1 MNIAFLSCRT
11 TLPGAPDRRADAFE
25 HDQQMAALVA
35 ALAPGETV
43 AELDWRAPL
52 ARFQSCDIALIGT
65 PWDYQDSRAD
75 FLAKLEAI
83 AALGIPVC
91 NTPEI
96 VRWNIDKG
104 YLAQLAERG
113 VATIP
118 TLLVGNPGR
127 ADILAAFDHF
137 AEYGGCDRVIAKR
150 RVGAGAEGQFD
161 FTRDAPPPPGW
172 QMGHAALIQPFL
184 PAIVAEGEHS
194 LIFIDGAF
202 SHGLIKRPAA
212 GDYRVQSLYG
222 GWDTAVTP
230 APADLAAAEA
240 VLAGL
245 PFGNKGFG
253 PLYARIDLVRG
264 PQGNLLLMEAELI
277 EPFLYPLQGP
287 ELGPRLL
294 AGLRRNL
301 SSSAPGARS

>member
-1 MNIAFLSCRT
+1 MKFAFLACST

-35 ALAPGETV
+35 ALRLGESVTDI
-43 AELDWRAPL
+43 DWQAPL
-52 ARFQSCDIALIGT
+52 EAFAGFDAALIGT
-65 PWDYQDSRAD
+65 PWDYWDNREE
-75 FLAKLEAI
+75 FLAKLDAI
-83 AALGIPVC
+83 AALGVPVH
-91 NTPEI
+91 NAPAV

-104 YLAQLAERG
+104 YLAELGARG

-118 TLLVGNPGR
+118 TLLIDNPGP
-127 ADILAAFDHF
+127 AEILAAFDHF
-137 AEYGGCDRVIAKR
+137 ACDRVVVKR

-161 FTRDAPPPPGW
+161 FTRDNPPAADW
-172 QMGHAALIQPFL
+172 RMGHAALVQPFL
-184 PAIVAEGEHS
+184 PGIVDEGEHS
-194 LIFIDGAF
+194 LIFIDGQF
-202 SHGLIKRPAA
+202 SHGLIKRPAP

-240 VLAGL
+240 VVAGL
-245 PFGNKGFG
+245 PFPA

-264 PQGNLLLMEAELI
+264 PDGTLLLMEAEVI

-294 AGLRRNL
+294 AGLRRL
-301 SSSAPGARS
+301 IASAP

>member
-1 MNIAFLSCRT
+1 MKIAFLACST
-11 TLPGAPDRRADAFE
+11 TLPGAPDRRGDAFE

-35 ALAPGETV
+35 ALVPGETV
-43 AELDWRAPL
+43 AETDWRAPL
-52 ARFQSCDIALIGT
+52 ADFAEFDLALIGT
-65 PWDYQDSRAD
+65 PWDYQDNLEA
-75 FLAKLEAI
+75 FLARLDEI
-83 AALGIPVC
+83 AALGVPVC
-91 NTPEI
+91 NAPDV
-96 VRWNIDKG
+96 VRWNVDKG
-104 YLAQLAERG
+104 YLAELAMRG

-118 TLLVGNPGR
+118 TLLLDNPGP
-127 ADILAAFDHF
+127 AQILAAFDHF
-137 AEYGGCDRVIAKR
+137 ACDRVIAKR

-161 FTRDAPPPPGW
+161 FTREAPPPPDW
-172 QMGHAALIQPFL
+172 RMGHAALIQPFL
-184 PAIVAEGEHS
+184 PAIMDEGEHS
-194 LIFIDGAF
+194 LIFIDGQF

-245 PFGNKGFG
+245 PFPA
-253 PLYARIDLVRG
+253 PLIARIDLVRG
-264 PQGNLLLMEAELI
+264 SEGALLLMEAELI

-294 AGLRRNL
+294 AGIRRRL
-301 SSSAPGARS
+301 TSSAPGSRP

>member
-1 MNIAFLSCRT
+1 MHIAFLSCST

-25 HDQQMAALVA
+25 HDQQMAALLA

-43 AELDWRAPL
+43 VDIDWRAPL
-52 ARFQSCDIALIGT
+52 ADFQGFDAALIGT
-65 PWDYQDSRAD
+65 PWDYQDNRAD
-75 FLAKLEAI
+75 FVAKLAAL
-83 AALGIPVC
+83 AALGVAVC
-91 NTPEI
+91 NAPEV

-104 YLAQLAERG
+104 YLAQLAARG

-118 TLLVGNPGR
+118 TLLLDKPAR
-127 ADILAAFDHF
+127 TEIIAAFAHF
-137 AEYGGCDRVIAKR
+137 GCDRVIAKR

-161 FTRDAPPPPGW
+161 FIRAAPPPPDW
-172 QMGHAALIQPFL
+172 QMGHAALVQPFL
-184 PAIVAEGEHS
+184 PAIVEEGEHS
-194 LIFIDGAF
+194 MIFIEGAF
-202 SHGLIKRPAA
+202 SHALIKRPAA

-240 VLAGL
+240 VMAGL
-245 PFGNKGFG
+245 PFPAP

-264 PQGNLLLMEAELI
+264 PQGDLLLMEAELI

-294 AGLRRNL
+294 AGLRRL
-301 SSSAPGARS
+301 ISSSAPAARS

>member
-1 MNIAFLSCRT
+1 MNIAFLACRT
-11 TLPGAPDRRADAFE
+11 TLPGAPDRRGDAFE
-25 HDQQMAALVA
+25 HDQQMAALIA
-35 ALAPGETV
+35 ALAPGENVTNI
-43 AELDWRAPL
+43 DWRAPL
-52 ARFQSCDIALIGT
+52 EDFAAFDIALIGT
-65 PWDYQDSRAD
+65 PWDYQDNREA

-83 AALGIPVC
+83 AALGVPVC
-91 NTPEI
+91 NAPDV

-104 YLAQLAERG
+104 YLAELAERG

-118 TLLVGNPGR
+118 TLLLDNPGR
-127 ADILAAFDHF
+127 DAILAAFDHF
-137 AEYGGCDRVIAKR
+137 GCDRVIAKR

-161 FTRDAPPPPGW
+161 FTRGSPPPPDW
-172 QMGHAALIQPFL
+172 QMGHPALVQPFL
-184 PAIVAEGEHS
+184 PAIVEEGEHS
-194 LIFIDGAF
+194 LIFIDGQF

-245 PFGNKGFG
+245 PFDA

-264 PQGNLLLMEAELI
+264 AEGALLLMEAELI

-294 AGLRRNL
+294 AGIRRRL
-301 SSSAPGARS
+301 TASAPGSRR

>member
-1 MNIAFLSCRT
+1 MNIAFLACST

-35 ALAPGETV
+35 ALRPGESVTDI
-43 AELDWRAPL
+43 DWQAPL
-52 ARFQSCDIALIGT
+52 EAFAGFDAALIGT
-65 PWDYQDSRAD
+65 PWDYWDNREA
-75 FLAKLEAI
+75 FLAKLDAI
-83 AALGIPVC
+83 AALGVRVC
-91 NTPEI
+91 NDPAV

-104 YLAQLAERG
+104 YLGELGARG

-118 TLLVGNPGR
+118 TLLFDNPGC
-127 ADILAAFDHF
+127 AEIMAAFEHF
-137 AEYGGCDRVIAKR
+137 GCDRLVVKR

-161 FTRDAPPPPGW
+161 FTRESPPVADW
-172 QMGHAALIQPFL
+172 RMGHAALVQPFL
-184 PAIVAEGEHS
+184 PGIVEEGEHS
-194 LIFIDGAF
+194 LIFIDGEF
-202 SHGLIKRPAA
+202 SHGLIKRPAP

-230 APADLAAAEA
+230 APADLAAAQA
-240 VLAGL
+240 VIAGL
-245 PFGNKGFG
+245 PFPA

-264 PQGNLLLMEAELI
+264 PDGGLLLMEAELI

-294 AGLRRNL
+294 AALR
-301 SSSAPGARS
+301 SMATASAP

>member
-1 MNIAFLSCRT
+1 MNIAFLACST
-11 TLPGAPDRRADAFE
+11 TLPGAPNRRADAFE
-25 HDQQMAALVA
+25 HDQQMAALTA
-35 ALAPGETV
+35 ALRPGESVTDI
-43 AELDWRAPL
+43 DWQAPL
-52 ARFQSCDIALIGT
+52 EAFAGFDAALIGT
-65 PWDYQDSRAD
+65 PWDYWDNREA
-75 FLAKLEAI
+75 FLAKLDAI
-83 AALGIPVC
+83 AAHGVPVY
-91 NTPEI
+91 NAPEI

-104 YLAQLAERG
+104 YLAELGTRG

-118 TLLVGNPGR
+118 TLLLDNPGA

-137 AEYGGCDRVIAKR
+137 SCDRLVVKR

-161 FTRDAPPPPGW
+161 FTRDTPPPADW
-172 QMGHAALIQPFL
+172 RMGHAALVQPFL
-184 PAIVAEGEHS
+184 PGIVEEGEHS
-194 LIFIDGAF
+194 LIFIDGQF
-202 SHGLIKRPAA
+202 SHGLIKRPAP

-240 VLAGL
+240 VIAGL
-245 PFGNKGFG
+245 PFPA

-264 PQGNLLLMEAELI
+264 PEGALLLMEAELI

-294 AGLRRNL
+294 AGLRRL
-301 SSSAPGARS
+301 LTATAP

>member
-1 MNIAFLSCRT
+1 MNIAFLACST
-11 TLPGAPDRRADAFE
+11 TLPGAPNRRTDAFE
-25 HDQQMAALVA
+25 HDQQMAALTA
-35 ALAPGETV
+35 ALAHGESVTDI
-43 AELDWRAPL
+43 DWRAPL
-52 ARFQSCDIALIGT
+52 ADFAGFDIALIGT
-65 PWDYQDSRAD
+65 PWDYQDSREA
-75 FLAKLEAI
+75 FLAKLGAI
-83 AALGIPVC
+83 AALGVPVC
-91 NTPEI
+91 NAPEV

-104 YLAQLAERG
+104 YLAQLGARG

-118 TLLVGNPGR
+118 TLLLENPGR
-127 ADILAAFDHF
+127 EEIIAAFDHF
-137 AEYGGCDRVIAKR
+137 GCDRVIAKR

-161 FTRDAPPPPGW
+161 FSREAPPSPDW
-172 QMGHAALIQPFL
+172 RMGHAALVQPFL
-184 PAIVAEGEHS
+184 PGIVEEGEHS
-194 LIFIDGAF
+194 LIFIDGQF

-245 PFGNKGFG
+245 PFPA

-264 PQGNLLLMEAELI
+264 PQGTLLLMEAELI

-294 AGLRRNL
+294 AGIRRRL
-301 SSSAPGARS
+301 TASAPESRP

>member
-1 MNIAFLSCRT
+1 MNIAFLACST
-11 TLPGAPDRRADAFE
+11 TLPGAPDRRGDAFE
-25 HDQQMAALVA
+25 HDQQMAALIA
-35 ALAPGETV
+35 ALAPGERVTDI
-43 AELDWRAPL
+43 DWRAPL
-52 ARFQSCDIALIGT
+52 EDFAAFDIALIGT
-65 PWDYQDSRAD
+65 PWDYQDNREA

-83 AALGIPVC
+83 AALGVPVC
-91 NTPEI
+91 NAPDV

-104 YLAQLAERG
+104 YLAELAERG

-118 TLLVGNPGR
+118 TLLLDNPGPD
-127 ADILAAFDHF
+127 AILAAFDHF
-137 AEYGGCDRVIAKR
+137 GCDRVIAKR

-161 FTRDAPPPPGW
+161 FTRGSPPPPDW
-172 QMGHAALIQPFL
+172 QMGHPALVQPFL
-184 PAIVAEGEHS
+184 PAIVEEGEHS
-194 LIFIDGAF
+194 LIFIDGQF

-245 PFGNKGFG
+245 PFDA

-264 PQGNLLLMEAELI
+264 AEGALLLMEAELI

-294 AGLRRNL
+294 AGIRRQL
-301 SSSAPGARS
+301 TASAPGSRR

>member
-1 MNIAFLSCRT
+1 MKIAFLACST
-11 TLPGAPDRRADAFE
+11 TLPGAPDRRGDAFE

-43 AELDWRAPL
+43 TDIDWRAPL
-52 ARFQSCDIALIGT
+52 EDFATFDIALIGT
-65 PWDYQDSRAD
+65 PWDYQDNREA

-83 AALGIPVC
+83 AALGVPVC
-91 NTPEI
+91 NAPEV

-104 YLAQLAERG
+104 YLAQLAQRG

-118 TLLVGNPGR
+118 TLLLDNPGR
-127 ADILAAFDHF
+127 NDILAAFDHF
-137 AEYGGCDRVIAKR
+137 GSGRVIAKR

-161 FTRDAPPPPGW
+161 FTRGSPPSPDW
-172 QMGHAALIQPFL
+172 QMGHPALVQPFL
-184 PAIVAEGEHS
+184 PAIVEEGEHS
-194 LIFIDGAF
+194 LIFIDGQF

-222 GWDTAVTP
+222 GWDTPVTP

-245 PFGNKGFG
+245 PFPA

-264 PQGNLLLMEAELI
+264 PEGALLLMEAELI

-294 AGLRRNL
+294 AGLRSKLTASPPESKR
-301 SSSAPGARS
+301 

>member
-1 MNIAFLSCRT
+1 MNIAFLACST

-35 ALAPGETV
+35 ALAPGEAVTDI
-43 AELDWRAPL
+43 DWQAPL
-52 ARFQSCDIALIGT
+52 EAFAAFDAALIGT
-65 PWDYQDSRAD
+65 PWDYQDNREA
-75 FLAKLEAI
+75 FLAKLDAI
-83 AALGIPVC
+83 AALGVPVC
-91 NTPEI
+91 NAPEV

-104 YLAQLAERG
+104 YLAELGTRG

-118 TLLVGNPGR
+118 TLLLDNPGR
-127 ADILAAFDHF
+127 AEILAAFDHF
-137 AEYGGCDRVIAKR
+137 ACDRVVVKR

-161 FTRDAPPPPGW
+161 FTRDAPPAADW
-172 QMGHAALIQPFL
+172 RMGHAALVQPFL
-184 PAIVAEGEHS
+184 SGIVEEGEHS
-194 LIFIDGAF
+194 LIFIDGQFCHA
-202 SHGLIKRPAA
+202 LIKRPAP

-230 APADLAAAEA
+230 AADDLATAQA
-240 VLAGL
+240 VIAGL
-245 PFGNKGFG
+245 PFPA

-264 PQGNLLLMEAELI
+264 PEGHLLLMEAELI

-294 AGLRRNL
+294 AGLRRL
-301 SSSAPGARS
+301 ITASVP

>member
-1 MNIAFLSCRT
+1 MNIAFLACST

-35 ALAPGETV
+35 ALRPGEQV
-43 AELDWRAPL
+43 SDIDWQAPL
-52 ARFQSCDIALIGT
+52 DAFAGFDAVLIGT
-65 PWDYQDSRAD
+65 PWDYWDNREA
-75 FLAKLEAI
+75 FLAKLDAI
-83 AALGIPVC
+83 AALGVLVC
-91 NTPEI
+91 NAPDV

-104 YLAQLAERG
+104 YLGELGARG

-118 TLLVGNPGR
+118 TLLLDNPGR
-127 ADILAAFDHF
+127 DEIIAAFDHF
-137 AEYGGCDRVIAKR
+137 GCDRVIAKR
-150 RVGAGAEGQFD
+150 RVGAGADGQFD
-161 FTRDAPPPPGW
+161 FMRERPPAADW
-172 QMGHAALIQPFL
+172 RMGHAALVQPFL
-184 PAIVAEGEHS
+184 PGIIEEGEHS

-202 SHGLIKRPAA
+202 SHGLIKRPAP

-230 APADLAAAEA
+230 AAADLAAAQA
-240 VLAGL
+240 VIAGL
-245 PFGNKGFG
+245 PFPA

-264 PQGNLLLMEAELI
+264 PEGGLLLMEAELI

-294 AGLRRNL
+294 AGLRRKL
-301 SSSAPGARS
+301 TASAP